1 MKRRILLVD
10 DEVTVLL
17 TLKAVLEISGF
28 AVETATSA
36 REARSKIRQHEYH
49 MVITDMRME
58 SDAAGAEVI
67 QAARTAAYHP
77 AVALLTAFPV
87 DEDGWDGAA
96 PDKVLVKA
104 TQTRILLQQ
113 IEKLFASHSAKLSR
127 LALQAAGPKAS
138 AEGEA
143 MDIAAAAEPSR
154 AAQSK
159 RRPSAAK
166 V

>member
-58 SDAAGAEVI
+58 SDAAGKRFR
-67 QAARTAAYHP
+67 RT
-77 AVALLTAFPV
+77 LI
-87 DEDGWDGAA
+87 DWGNN
-96 PDKVLVKA
+96 
-104 TQTRILLQQ
+104 
-113 IEKLFASHSAKLSR
+113 
-127 LALQAAGPKAS
+127 
-138 AEGEA
+138 
-143 MDIAAAAEPSR
+143 
-154 AAQSK
+154 
-159 RRPSAAK
+159 
-166 V
+166 